1 MADKKK
7 FKFKKIKRSKNR
19 IIGPRVSHTKGYYRF
34 SKEFPSV
41 TDSEGFRDND
51 TFVNSRVKK
60 AMLRR
65 RLAVLFVCVFV
76 VSFCV
81 TALCFAI
88 SDVPVTQEEKEPESA
103 ENVAQTKKINKTV
116 FFTGEELVN
125 SSVDSIVNTC
135 LTQGATV
142 AIIEMKDA
150 QGYFYFKPSVS
161 FSSEALA
168 KVIEEP
174 RKIVSSLKQQGITV
188 YASVSCFADDIYAR
202 NNQSLT
208 AYVSAVDADGNETK
222 SIWYGGENGS
232 NAWLSPFS
240 NEVCYYLTTVIGDVA
255 SLGVDGIIFENT
267 TLPVNAEKENVR
279 FALSSGFEISA
290 EEKIANWLSYTVS
303 TVNCKTAITV
313 SSQQLA
319 ADLRKENAPAYYG
332 ADCDFVILDA
342 RPSDADKGVAI
353 NGLQYLEPERTPK
366 EYIAALLGA
375 GIDFIGKNET
385 DVKIVPVIDGGNLTE
400 LQLSA
405 VEEFN
410 IDTVIIK

>member
-19 IIGPRVSHTKGYYRF
+19 FVGPRVSHTKGYYRF

-51 TFVNSRVKK
+51 TFVNSRMKK
-60 AMLRR
+60 VMLRR
-65 RLAVLFVCVFV
+65 RLALLFVCVFV

-88 SDVPVTQEEKEPESA
+88 SDVPVAQEEKEPESA
-103 ENVAQTKKINKTV
+103 ENVVQTKKINKTV
-116 FFTGEELVN
+116 FFSGEELVN
-125 SSVDSIVNTC
+125 TSVDSIVNTC

-150 QGYFYFKPSVS
+150 QGYFYFKPSTS
-161 FSSEALA
+161 FSAEALA
-168 KVIEEP
+168 KVIAEP
-174 RKIVSSLKQQGITV
+174 NKIVSSLKQQGITV

-240 NEVCYYLTTVIGDVA
+240 NEVCYYLTTIIGDVA

-290 EEKIANWLSYTVS
+290 EEKIENWLSYTAS

-319 ADLRKENAPAYYG
+319 ADLRKENTPAYYG

-353 NGLQYLEPERTPK
+353 NGLQYLEP
-366 EYIAALLGA
+366 
-375 GIDFIGKNET
+375 
-385 DVKIVPVIDGGNLTE
+385 
-400 LQLSA
+400 
-405 VEEFN
+405 
-410 IDTVIIK
+410 